1 MKNNICKFV
10 TDTSKKPIITTNFVL
25 ENNLELLKNIEH
37 MNYYS
42 MRIVL
47 NGTGKLLSDHII
59 GKLKPG
65 TIFLTFP
72 NSSCSIE
79 ASENFQCM
87 YISFHGPRTQELFQ
101 RFRISRSNCIFEDH
115 NGLLAFWQ
123 NCLGKAGENNL
134 DLISESVLLYSFAQ
148 LSPAA
153 VTGKQRLVD
162 NILEYIEKN
171 FNDASLN
178 LTTLAEDL
186 GYNPKYISKVFK
198 EEIGS
203 SFTEYVK
210 NTRMQYAVF
219 LLEHGVT
226 TVKNLAF
233 LCGFTDPYYFSN
245 VFKEVVGMSPSKYIG
260 ILSEKKWKNHKKAAN

>member
-10 TDTSKKPIITTNFVL
+10 TAASEKQIITTNFVL
-25 ENNLELLKNIEH
+25 ENNLEVLKSMGH
-37 MNYYS
+37 LQDYS

-47 NGTGKLLSDHII
+47 NGTGKLRSEYIT

-72 NSSCSIE
+72 NASCGIE
-79 ASENFQCM
+79 ASEDFQCM
-87 YISFHGPRTQELFQ
+87 YISFHGLRAQELFQ
-101 RFRISRSNCIFEDH
+101 RFRVSQSNCIFEGHD
-115 NGLLAFWQ
+115 GLLAFWQ
-123 NCLGKAGENNL
+123 NCLGRANENNL
-134 DLISESVLLYSFAQ
+134 DLISESVLLYTFAQ
-148 LSPAA
+148 LSPVA

-171 FNDASLN
+171 FNDASLS
-178 LTTLAEDL
+178 LSTMAEAL

-198 EEIGS
+198 EDVGS

-210 NTRMQYAVF
+210 NTRIQYAVF
-219 LLEHGVT
+219 LLEHGIT
-226 TVKNLAF
+226 TVKNLAL

-245 VFKEVVGMSPSKYIG
+245 VFKEVVGMYPSKYMSK
-260 ILSEKKWKNHKKAAN
+260 LEEKGSTHE